1 MKTFVRAFL
10 VVLFIG
16 GIVLYNFGLIDVRFE
31 EIRYLLGSLAAQ
43 EEASNTFGIVAKYE
57 LIKRRMTQG
66 EDNISNYELEARI
79 QSLTSGSPTKAQG
92 ASWNAKL
99 YRAPIRFIVNAT
111 RFLLGKKIISPKEDD
126 QIINVLEIGY
136 FWERN
141 RKYNEALKIY
151 EDVLKTPGVT
161 PAIKSAV
168 FVHKAFCV
176 SMMGNYKEA
185 SAIYETVISL
195 YPNTEAGILS
205 WKLLDFIQS
214 MEGNREALEKREL
227 GEMEKARQFYL
238 VMDFRN
244 AIKNYSIFLG
254 HSPAPDLACEARFYK
269 GRAHEE
275 LGESEDAIAEYR
287 WVMKNDAKGTSWAKQ
302 ANRRMLMIGQF
313 YEQQKSIT
321 DEAKRQLEKYQDQ
334 VFLKNVQRYSSLVSN
349 SSLRSELAGKDA
361 KQGEGGNT
369 VKDSVLSAILNIGN
383 LDLTG
388 EKSAADQQRKLDSM
402 RNAIIDKGTI
412 SQAEMKEL
420 ERWQTV
426 TQNPYRRPG
435 VLKAA
440 IDGYSN
446 ELKYLYNKR
455 LRAGD
460 KLAGKML
467 VEITILASGA
477 VEKADVVQ
485 SDMGDQPFE
494 QAVTHSIQN
503 WKFHAVPAS
512 VGDLKIK
519 YPFEFAEEQ
528 Q

>member
-1 MKTFVRAFL
+1 MKTYFRVFL

-31 EIRYLLGSLAAQ
+31 EIRYLIGSLAAQ
-43 EEASNTFGIVAKYE
+43 DEASNTFGIVAKYE

-79 QSLTSGSPTKAQG
+79 ASLTSGDRMKEQKKNT
-92 ASWNAKL
+92 WNARL
-99 YRAPIRFIVNAT
+99 YRAPIRLVVNTT
-111 RFLLGKKIISPKEDD
+111 RLLLGKKIISPKEDD

-151 EDVLKTPGVT
+151 DDVLKTPGVT
-161 PAIKSAV
+161 MVIKSAV
-168 FVHKAFCV
+168 LVHKAFCI
-176 SMMGNYKEA
+176 SMMGNYKE
-185 SAIYETVISL
+185 SKLIYEQVISL
-195 YPNTEAGILS
+195 YPNTEAGVLS

-214 MEGNREALEKREL
+214 MEGNREALEKRQL
-227 GEMEKARQFYL
+227 SEMEKARQFYL

-244 AIKNYSIFLG
+244 AIKNYSVFLE
-254 HSPAPDLACEARFYK
+254 HSPTPELACEARFYK

-275 LGESEDAIAEYR
+275 LGETEDAIAEYR
-287 WVMKNDAKGTSWAKQ
+287 WVMKNDLKQQWGKQ

-321 DEAKRQLEKYQDQ
+321 DEAKRQLAKYQDQ
-334 VFLKNVQRYSSLVSN
+334 VFLSNVQQYSKMVSN
-349 SSLRSELAGKDA
+349 SSLRSELMKDS
-361 KQGEGGNT
+361 KLSTET
-369 VKDSVLSAILNIGN
+369 SVKDSLLNSILNIGN

-388 EKSAADQQRKLDSM
+388 EKSAAAQQQKLDSI
-402 RNAIIDKGTI
+402 RNVLIDRGTI

-426 TQNPYRRPG
+426 TQNQFRRPS
-435 VLKAA
+435 VLKST
-440 IDGYSN
+440 IDGYAN
-446 ELKYLYNKR
+446 ELKYIYNKR

-467 VEITILASGA
+467 VEITISSTGSVTQTA
-477 VEKADVVQ
+477 VLQ
-485 SDMGDQPFE
+485 SEMGDQAFE
-494 QAVTHSIQN
+494 QAVTQRIQT
-503 WKFHAVPAS
+503 WKFHAVPNS
-512 VGDLKIK
+512 VGELKIK
-519 YPFEFAEEQ
+519 YPFEFTEEQ